1 MVSRY
6 NNLLLSGEN
15 GLLMVVKNVVLNP
28 LYVLGSLFTAKRLGY
43 IFLVL
48 FPFSFLPLI
57 QRRWSTYFLM
67 LPLFLINLLM
77 DWPYQYDIGF
87 QYSYGSVTLLFLM
100 ALLSIDQLSK
110 NQLASDNV
118 LVALLASSIIFS
130 SAILYSFTHNWNF
143 EIQYYQTRK
152 DYFDG
157 LEKTL
162 QAIPKDKAVLA
173 AGGYTPSLRSHEKLY
188 DLFYHNDKKLDSNI
202 DIVVVPREMQ
212 EEKNGYSETATLNL
226 YKESGYKESNLST
239 KDVLI
244 LEK

>member
-1 MVSRY
+1 MEELSCSPCCSFFVKEDAFVYVLSLGLYFAFQRRFTFEAKFKKWLYLSLFALPILYFALAMFLLARYGEGAMVSRY

-43 IFLVL
+43 LFFGL

-67 LPLFLINLLM
+67 RPFFLINLLM

-110 NQLASDNV
+110 NQV
-118 LVALLASSIIFS
+118 GI
-130 SAILYSFTHNWNF
+130 
-143 EIQYYQTRK
+143 R
-152 DYFDG
+152 
-157 LEKTL
+157 
-162 QAIPKDKAVLA
+162 
-173 AGGYTPSLRSHEKLY
+173 
-188 DLFYHNDKKLDSNI
+188 
-202 DIVVVPREMQ
+202 
-212 EEKNGYSETATLNL
+212 
-226 YKESGYKESNLST
+226 
-239 KDVLI
+239 
-244 LEK
+244 